1 MPNKLDLTNLFTYSV
16 SYSLVINEQCL
27 GELTQ
32 GKPGLQ
38 LIYTNGNPV
47 LSLNLKKKKAK
58 YHKTVTLWV

>member
-32 GKPGLQ
+32 GKTWPSVN
-38 LIYTNGNPV
+38 IYQR
-47 LSLNLKKKKAK
+47 
-58 YHKTVTLWV
+58 

>member
-16 SYSLVINEQCL
+16 SYSLVINVQCL

-32 GKPGLQ
+32 GKTGLQ
-38 LIYTNGNPV
+38 LIDTNGNPV
-47 LSLNLKKKKAK
+47 LSLNLKKKAK